1 MPTELKKKDSIDLGV
16 TVAGIHFK
24 SPIGVAAIAHHF
36 GKDKPTDQE
45 EPGLAD
51 ARVLLK
57 HVQAGAGYINILGF
71 FSTESTQKKLMEW
84 ARPEP
89 DSRLQDAMRI
99 MKAETPLAPYGVE
112 GIYYHV
118 MAPFVID
125 TEQLMMFDV
134 FTQNLIKTL
143 KQNKPDDVPII
154 SQILG
159 LSDLPETYVDGAK
172 RAEELG
178 ADLIELNFSCPGPAG
193 MRGAVEDFFRKK
205 FPPRFQG
212 TLIGDQPDLVEGI
225 VRQVVTSVR
234 IPVGVK
240 LSAETGF
247 PRIVAVARAAKD
259 AGARYILV
267 TGGAVGIMPPD
278 IYNRGKPLWPFMD
291 GNPFC
296 LTSGS
301 WLRRVCYR
309 DIAAIAR
316 FVPGIDIAAAGGLV
330 TPEHCIEAMMLGA
343 SLTQLC
349 TGVIEQGRSLIRRSD
364 EFLRKFMME
373 QGYHNV
379 QEIIG
384 LGQPYIKYQ
393 EEVDMRQG
401 QVVSEID
408 ETKCIHCGHCLDNL
422 CTAIYSDKGKIKVD
436 PEQCAGCGGCTV
448 TCQQHAFKL
457 VLRS

>member
-1 MPTELKKKDSIDLGV
+1 MPESVKTKESIDLSV
-16 TVAGIHFK
+16 KMAGINFR
-24 SPIGVAAIAHHF
+24 SPIGVAAVAHHF
-36 GKDKPTDQE
+36 GKDLPGNQD
-45 EPGLAD
+45 EPGLTEAG
-51 ARVLLK
+51 VLLK
-57 HVQAGAGYINILGF
+57 HIQAGAGYVYILGF
-71 FSTESTQKKLMEW
+71 FATEATQKRLVEW
-84 ARPEP
+84 ARPETTK
-89 DSRLQDAMRI
+89 SLLDAMRTL
-99 MKAETPLAPYGVE
+99 KAETAAPPYGVE

-118 MAPFVID
+118 MAPFVVNN
-125 TEQLMMFDV
+125 EQFKMFDI
-134 FTQNLIKTL
+134 FTQNLIKIL
-143 KQNKPDDVPII
+143 KKNKPLDVPII

-193 MRGAVEDFFRKK
+193 QSGAVEDFFQKK
-205 FPPRFQG
+205 FPARFQG
-212 TLIGDQPDLVEGI
+212 TLIGDQPDLVQGI
-225 VRQVVTSVR
+225 VRQVVKSVA

-247 PRIVAVARAAKD
+247 PRIVGVVKAARD
-259 AGARYILV
+259 AGAKYVLV
-267 TGGAVGIMPPD
+267 TGGAVGIVPPD

-309 DIAAIAR
+309 DVAAIAR
-316 FVPGIDIAAAGGLV
+316 FVPGIDICAAGGLV
-330 TPEHCIEAMMLGA
+330 TPEHCVEAMMLGA

-349 TGVIEQGRSLIRRSD
+349 TGVMEQGRGFIRKSN
-364 EFLRKFMME
+364 EFLRKYMLE
-373 QGYHNV
+373 QGYQSV

-393 EEVDMRQG
+393 EEVDMLADR
-401 QVVSEID
+401 VVSLLD
-408 ETKCIHCGHCLDNL
+408 ETKCTRCGHCLDAF
-422 CTAIYSDKGKIKVD
+422 CTAIYSDKGKIKVNQ
-436 PEQCAGCGGCTV
+436 EKCAGCGGCTII
-448 TCQQHAFKL
+448 CRQGAFKL